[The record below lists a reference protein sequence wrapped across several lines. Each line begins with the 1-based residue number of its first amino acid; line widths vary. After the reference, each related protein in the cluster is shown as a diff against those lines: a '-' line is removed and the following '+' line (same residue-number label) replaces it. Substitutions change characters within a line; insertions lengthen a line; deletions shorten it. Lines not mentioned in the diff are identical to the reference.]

1 MDVRMSAWLDRQVG
15 TGTHTRMDSWVCGGM
30 HACRDGW
37 RLVDGVW
44 WVLEGGW
51 WVVTGEMSVV
61 ECGMLKVESKWPVV
75 EGGMKKV
82 NHG

>member
-37 RLVDGVW
+37 RLVDGQVDG
-44 WVLEGGW
+44 EGPQ
-51 WVVTGEMSVV
+51 VQQDHMQVDVFRQQNQKA
-61 ECGMLKVESKWPVV
+61 GMRIKE
-75 EGGMKKV
+75 
-82 NHG
+82 